1 MRGFWHIA
9 WRAVFGKM
17 HAQISVS
24 SNLTWI
30 APSNAL
36 GCYCHTNLD
45 ASIPRTC
52 KEASKFPC
60 TTVPTYFHA
69 STKFICGNTC
79 KSEKLRP
86 NARISVFRRLRPNPV
101 RRFYFILPIGV
112 VFSSP
117 PSAKMRNRSTMSLAT
132 WQASSNF
139 LDLKPIV

>member
-60 TTVPTYFHA
+60 TVVPTSFHA
-69 STKFICGNTC
+69 STHAFPRVKEGDKLHACEMFL
-79 KSEKLRP
+79 SEHDM
-86 NARISVFRRLRPNPV
+86 NQSYVGRLCCDAM
-101 RRFYFILPIGV
+101 RFPAHRALWYNETEKHW
-112 VFSSP
+112 SE
-117 PSAKMRNRSTMSLAT
+117 T
-132 WQASSNF
+132 
-139 LDLKPIV
+139 